1 MTHQQ
6 KQQQEKQTSTSSFI
20 YVEQKQLIKHLT
32 FLQKK
37 HENLTSSGFVASLG
51 HPHHTMVRSLIPTS
65 FVQQKPVILIV
76 TSLLGSCPSVKK
88 NISYVISYLH
98 IMFNQYSSVS
108 LYFFMTSTMTSFP
121 FLRSSEFPELDELR
135 DKFLSKYDETV
146 EPAKRPLYPNLERLV
161 LWTSYHHTDIP

>member
-20 YVEQKQLIKHLT
+20 YVRYRTKTIHKTSH
-32 FLQKK
+32 FLAKK
-37 HENLTSSGFVASLG
+37 DENLTSSGFVASLG

-65 FVQQKPVILIV
+65 FVQRKPVILIV

-88 NISYVISYLH
+88 LVFYIISYH
-98 IMFNQYSSVS
+98 IMFNQYSAVS

-121 FLRSSEFPELDELR
+121 FFRSSEFPELDNREIY
-135 DKFLSKYDETV
+135 FSPNMT
-146 EPAKRPLYPNLERLV
+146 KR
-161 LWTSYHHTDIP
+161 